1 MKIKKEKEAQEV
13 WRVIGQNEKLKG
25 LMQLHEKIQEVEK
38 SRKENREL
46 MEETNKNYQQL
57 KKNIKE
63 FNRTQNVDRKKR

>member
-1 MKIKKEKEAQEV
+1 M
-13 WRVIGQNEKLKG
+13 
-25 LMQLHEKIQEVEK
+25 EK
-38 SRKENREL
+38 SRENNREL